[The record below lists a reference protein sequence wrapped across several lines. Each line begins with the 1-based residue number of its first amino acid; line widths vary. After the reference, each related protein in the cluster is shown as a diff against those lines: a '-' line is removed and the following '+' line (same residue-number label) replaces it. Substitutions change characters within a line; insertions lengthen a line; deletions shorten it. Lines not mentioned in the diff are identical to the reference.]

1 MSVFRHAATFA
12 VRPHLVIDAP
22 KISGSSGRVAAGS
35 EKRGAVNAA
44 TTILA
49 VLFLFGAGPRAVPQ
63 EQDNQSQ
70 PVDQVEVNKSTG
82 TVQKVDTQKRKLTVR
97 LDNGKTK
104 TFRVDKSVKN
114 LDQFHPGD
122 PVQVSSTEEIV
133 MMADKS
139 SDAATVAKYGS
150 VGVTPEG
157 EKPAIVKIDTTELAG
172 KIISV
177 DSRKRRI
184 TIEDPEGKKRTLK
197 LSKKINNLDQF
208 KPGDTL
214 NMAVTDET
222 AIELVK

>member
-1 MSVFRHAATFA
+1 
-12 VRPHLVIDAP
+12 
-22 KISGSSGRVAAGS
+22 
-35 EKRGAVNAA
+35 VNAA
-44 TTILA
+44 TAILA
-49 VLFLFGAGPRAVPQ
+49 FLLLFGSGPRTFQQ

-70 PVDQVEVNKSTG
+70 PVDQVEVNKNTG

-97 LDNGKTK
+97 LDNGKTR

-122 PVQVSSTEEIV
+122 RVQVSSTEEIV

-139 SDAATVAKYGS
+139 SDTAGVAKYGV

-157 EKPAIVKIDTTELAG
+157 ENPAIVKVETTEVAG
-172 KIISV
+172 KIVSV
-177 DSRKRRI
+177 DPQKRRI
-184 TIEDPEGKKRTLK
+184 TFEDLEGKKRTLK

-208 KPGDTL
+208 KPGDNL